1 MRMKKVKFDTKL
13 EHEYINNF
21 KCLQE
26 GFKKVNV
33 EKVGFAPLISPLFL
47 ALSLSPIAITLLRFL
62 SMSFSASAFCCSVS
76 FFSRGC
82 RILCFMFT
90 YMY

>member
-47 ALSLSPIAITLLRFL
+47 ALSLSHRYYSTT
-62 SMSFSASAFCCSVS
+62 
-76 FFSRGC
+76 FFKHV
-82 RILCFMFT
+82 F
-90 YMY
+90 